1 MKIPLTL
8 FIILICSWTY
18 AQDYIS
24 LKSASEKQ
32 LKSYKKAMVAYRSNK
47 FDDAIKLLNKI
58 IKTEPKFIDAH
69 IILGSVYYD
78 KKEFS
83 SAEKSFNEA
92 INIDPTYQVKVF
104 YTLALCNYELEHYA
118 DAKNNMGKFLDKETQ
133 NQELIAKAKRRYTT
147 FRFTDS
153 AVAHPLKYQ
162 PQNFRIMNSDFS
174 EYLPSLT
181 ADGNT
186 MVFTRKIYRENED
199 LFIST
204 RVEGS
209 GWSSPESLDE
219 INTVFN
225 EGAPAIS
232 PDGNT
237 LVFTS
242 CDRKESFGGCDLFI
256 SKKENGKWG
265 PAVNLGDKINT
276 PAYESQPCF
285 GDNGNLIF
293 FCSNR
298 TGSIG
303 GKDIWFSYRLEDRSW
318 AKPLNLGSN
327 VNTIENE
334 ECPFLHP
341 NGLTLFFSSDGHP
354 GLGAKDVFYSEKTGA
369 NKWSTAVNLGYP
381 LNSKG
386 DESSFI
392 LNYRGD
398 TGYIASD
405 KEFNVMDQ
413 KNKNIQKNLDLFEFV
428 MPEALRPN
436 PSSYLY
442 ITVVDR
448 KTNAPVQAQLK
459 VFKLG
464 QNEKFYTGK
473 TNQEGKSLISLPSNE
488 IYAIDLYHPEYMIH
502 SEQYNCIETRT
513 AYRPLRLTI
522 SLDKIKDAIGSIVLK
537 NIFFESGSAVLK
549 SESDF
554 ELNQIF
560 ELLKNKN
567 ITKVLISGHTDNV
580 GKKEDNLLLS
590 QNRAKAVVQALI
602 EKGIDPRRLVSE
614 GKGESQPI
622 ADNNTEVGRQNNRR
636 TEIKIIPE

>member
-8 FIILICSWTY
+8 FLVLLYTLMYC
-18 AQDYIS
+18 QDYIT
-24 LKSASEKQ
+24 LKTAPEKQ
-32 LKSYKKAMVAYRSNK
+32 VKAYKKAVAAYRQNK
-47 FDDAIKLLNKI
+47 YDDAIKLFEKI
-58 IKTEPKFIDAH
+58 IKSEPKFIDAH
-69 IILGSVYYD
+69 ILLGSVFFE
-78 KKEFS
+78 KKTYS
-83 SAEKSFNEA
+83 SAEKSFNDA
-92 INIDPTYQVKVF
+92 IKLDSTYQIKVF
-104 YTLALCNYELEHYA
+104 YTLALCNYELEHFTE
-118 DAKNNMGKFLDKETQ
+118 AKNNMGKYLALETQ
-133 NQELIAKAKRRYTT
+133 NQELIAKAKRRYVTYK
-147 FRFTDS
+147 FTDS
-153 AVAHPLKYQ
+153 AVSHPINYHPL
-162 PQNFRIMNSDFS
+162 NFKVMNSDFS

-186 MVFTRKIYRENED
+186 MVFTRKIFQENED

-204 RVEGS
+204 RDEG
-209 GWSSPESLDE
+209 GNWSVPESMDE

-242 CDRKESFGGCDLFI
+242 CDRKESYGGCDLFI
-256 SKKENGKWG
+256 SKKENGKWSQ
-265 PAVNLGDKINT
+265 AVNLGDKINT

-303 GKDIWFSYRLEDRSW
+303 GKDIWFSYRQEDRSW
-318 AKPLNLGSN
+318 AKPLNLGPAI
-327 VNTIENE
+327 NTIDNE

-341 NGLTLFFSSDGHP
+341 NGLTLYFSSDGHP
-354 GLGAKDVFYSEKTGA
+354 GMGAKDVFYSEKVGA
-369 NKWSTAVNLGYP
+369 NKWKTAINLGYP

-405 KEFNVMDQ
+405 KDFKELDP
-413 KNKNIQKNLDLFEFV
+413 KNKNLQKNLDLFEFAL
-428 MPEALRPN
+428 PEALRPN

-442 ITVVDR
+442 ISVTDR
-448 KTNAPVQAQLK
+448 KTNLPVQAQLK

-464 QNEKFYTGK
+464 QKEKFYTGK
-473 TNQEGKSLISLPSNE
+473 TNQEGKSLISLPTNE
-488 IYAIDLYHPEYMIH
+488 IYAIDLYHPDYMMH
-502 SEQYNCIETRT
+502 SEQFNCTEIRT

-522 SLDKIKDAIGSIVLK
+522 SMDKIKETNAPMVLK
-537 NIFFESGSAVLK
+537 NIFFESGSAVLR

-554 ELNQIF
+554 ELNQLF

-567 ITKVLISGHTDNV
+567 IAKVIITGHTDNI
-580 GKKEDNLLLS
+580 GQKEDNLLLS
-590 QNRAKAVVQALI
+590 QNRAKAVVQAMI
-602 EKGIDPRRLVSE
+602 QKGIEPTRLVSE

-622 ADNNTEVGRQNNRR
+622 ADNNTEEGRQNNRR